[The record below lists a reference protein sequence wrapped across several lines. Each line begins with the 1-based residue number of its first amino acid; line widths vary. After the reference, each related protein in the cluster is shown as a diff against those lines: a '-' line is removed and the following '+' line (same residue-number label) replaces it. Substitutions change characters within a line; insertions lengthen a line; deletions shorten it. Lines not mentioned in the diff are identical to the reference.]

1 MGMIGGVLLNA
12 NRWAG
17 YNPAHRRVGMKG
29 FLPESEEPGQPAQS
43 AHGQDDHDIHH
54 TLVHSVSLSGFDRL
68 IRKLGGDPDDIV
80 ARSGQEIA
88 KVDFDSPFVNYRDF
102 IRILDTSARLLDC
115 PSFGLQLAHAQSASP
130 MLPVSLDL
138 AMRNAPTIGA
148 AYEYSASHLRLYSPI
163 MHASIERDHE
173 HGGRFFLFEVL
184 LDRVPRQQQAIE
196 HAIGLLHYSVL
207 AISGGMVR
215 PRAIWFKHDQVGSLS
230 TYRQHF
236 QTETSFGRPTTGIFL
251 RDEDWKRP
259 ITSRNPHLYD
269 LATNFIELQFPA
281 PSQMLSHLVRTAVI
295 ATLGQAACTPA
306 EVAKRLGL
314 HQRTLQRRLRE
325 EGTSFE
331 KLRDEIRREVALQY
345 LAQRSVPLIR
355 IAGMLGYSE
364 QSVLTRS
371 CYRWFS
377 ASPQEMRR
385 ELTQLSPSTIR

>member
-1 MGMIGGVLLNA
+1 MGVIGGIPLGG
-12 NRWAG
+12 NRSAG
-17 YNPAHRRVGMKG
+17 FAPAYRRMAMNG
-29 FLPESEEPGQPAQS
+29 FRSESDGYAPGGDGAAVS
-43 AHGQDDHDIHH
+43 DEHDIHH
-54 TLVHSVSLSGFDRL
+54 SLVHSVSLSGFDRL
-68 IRKLGGDPDDIV
+68 IRKLGGNPDDIV
-80 ARSGQEIA
+80 ARLGPEIA
-88 KVDFDSPFVNYRDF
+88 KVDFDSPVVHYRDF
-102 IRILDTSARLLDC
+102 IRILDASSKLLDC

-138 AMRNAPTIGA
+138 AMRNAPTVGA

-163 MHASIERDHE
+163 MHASIERDLDS
-173 HGGRFFLFEVL
+173 GGRFFLFEVL
-184 LDRVPRQQQAIE
+184 LDRVPHQQQAIE

-207 AISGGMVR
+207 AISGGTVR
-215 PRAIWFKHDQVGSLS
+215 PRAVWFKHDQVGALS

-236 QTETSFGRPTTGIFL
+236 QAETSFGMPANGIFL
-251 RDEDWKRP
+251 SEEDWKRP
-259 ITSRNPHLYD
+259 IANRNPHLYD

-281 PSQMLSHLVRTAVI
+281 PSQMLSQLVRTAVI
-295 ATLGQAACTPA
+295 AALGQGGCTPS
-306 EVAKRLGL
+306 EIAKRLGL

-331 KLRDEIRREVALQY
+331 TLRDEIRREVALQY

-385 ELTQLSPSTIR
+385 ELTAMSPSPPR